1 MREDIKAQMHGNYS
15 VYIIIIEATSDRM
28 TTTQEA
34 DVAAATIAV
43 QERVTSTTDH
53 RLVLAPK
60 NNV

>member
-34 DVAAATIAV
+34 DVGAATIAV
-43 QERVTSTTDH
+43 QELVTSTTDH